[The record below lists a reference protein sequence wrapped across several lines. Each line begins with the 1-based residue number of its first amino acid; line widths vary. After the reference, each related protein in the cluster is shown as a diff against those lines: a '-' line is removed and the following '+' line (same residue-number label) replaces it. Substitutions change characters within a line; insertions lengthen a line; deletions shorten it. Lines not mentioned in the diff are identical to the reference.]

1 MEITPAWFHRLKA
14 AQRDL
19 ISLCG
24 GIERSAGLTSMS
36 KSQVGRWNNPADVE
50 IMSVPAALL
59 LEADCGQPLFT
70 AVMAGL
76 NGRRLT
82 DPDADAA
89 TAGNLLASHAEVVRT
104 FAELMTQSAQSLAD
118 GSVSPAEA
126 QAWDR
131 ALSQLEQAVAAGRK
145 ATACARAT
153 GFSVVGKGGA

>member
-1 MEITPAWFHRLKA
+1 MDITPAWFHRLKA

-19 ISLCG
+19 IRLCG
-24 GIERSAGLTSMS
+24 GIERSSDITSMS
-36 KSQVGRWNNPADVE
+36 KSHVGRWNNPTDVE
-50 IMSVPAALL
+50 IMSAPAALM

-82 DPDADAA
+82 DPDTDAA
-89 TAGNLLASHAEVVRT
+89 RAGDLLSSHAEVVRT

-118 GSVSPAEA
+118 GNVSPSEA
-126 QAWDR
+126 AAWDR

-145 ATACARAT
+145 ATASARAT
-153 GFSVVGKGGA
+153 GFSVVGGAK

>member
-1 MEITPAWFHRLKA
+1 MDITPAWFHRLKA

-19 ISLCG
+19 IGLAG
-24 GIERSAGLTSMS
+24 GIERAAGLTSMS
-36 KSQVGRWNNPADVE
+36 KSQVGRWNNPTDTE

-59 LEADCGQPLFT
+59 LEADCEQPLFT

-82 DPDADAA
+82 DPDTGAA
-89 TAGNLLASHAEVVRT
+89 KAGNLLASHAEVVRT

-126 QAWDR
+126 AAWDR
-131 ALSQLEQAVAAGRK
+131 ALSALQQAVDASRKQTAG
-145 ATACARAT
+145 ARAT
-153 GFSVVGKGGA
+153 GFSVVGGAA